1 MSATVDSL
9 PVAWLRRIGA
19 MTLFLGQVL
28 ARIIPAFGK
37 PGLIVKQIYNAGARS
52 LVIIMLSG
60 LFVGMVLGLLGFDT
74 LQRFGSE
81 DSLGVLAALGMLKVL
96 GPVLTALLFAGR
108 AGTSLT
114 SEIGLMKSTDQLTA
128 MQMMAVDPLRYVVA
142 PRFLGGII
150 AMPLLAA
157 TFSVIGL
164 YGAQLIGVQQ
174 MGVDVGAFWSQ
185 TQNAVDLRD
194 VTEGVVKSLVF
205 GVACSLI
212 AVYEGYNCE
221 PTPEGVGLAT
231 TRTVVTSSVHGAA
244 VELSADRRV
253 PNKELIGMTTMKN
266 SRSLEIGTGL
276 FVLLGFAALAFL
288 TTQLPGT
295 SLKFGGG
302 DGGYTRHGEVRQHR
316 RPQAGLAGHH
326 GGRARRTRRVDP
338 LRPQG
343 LQGGGRAAYRK
354 SIHGD
359 PRRQRRQHPDRGSA
373 RRQVRRHR
381 SRRLGNLPQ
390 AGRSNRVHAVGHRA
404 RESGQQVLRQHGEQG
419 TGRAEGRRAG
429 AHRSRNDAVDAAN
442 RSGWVHR
449 MLC

>member
-1 MSATVDSL
+1 VSAVVDSAA
-9 PVAWLRRIGA
+9 VAALRRIGA

-28 ARIIPAFGK
+28 ARVIPAFAK

-164 YGAQLIGVQQ
+164 FGAQLIGVQQ

-185 TQNAVDLRD
+185 TQNAVDLHD
-194 VTEGVVKSLVF
+194 VNEGIVKSLVF
-205 GVACSLI
+205 GIACSLI
-212 AVYEGYNCE
+212 AVFEGYQCE

-231 TRTVVTSSVHGAA
+231 TRTVVTSSV
-244 VELSADRRV
+244 
-253 PNKELIGMTTMKN
+253 M
-266 SRSLEIGTGL
+266 
-276 FVLLGFAALAFL
+276 VLLLNYLLTAAFL
-288 TTQLPGT
+288 T
-295 SLKFGGG
+295 
-302 DGGYTRHGEVRQHR
+302 
-316 RPQAGLAGHH
+316 
-326 GGRARRTRRVDP
+326 
-338 LRPQG
+338 
-343 LQGGGRAAYRK
+343 
-354 SIHGD
+354 
-359 PRRQRRQHPDRGSA
+359 
-373 RRQVRRHR
+373 R
-381 SRRLGNLPQ
+381 S
-390 AGRSNRVHAVGHRA
+390 
-404 RESGQQVLRQHGEQG
+404 
-419 TGRAEGRRAG
+419 
-429 AHRSRNDAVDAAN
+429 
-442 RSGWVHR
+442 
-449 MLC
+449 